1 MAFTLLFMKERK
13 KLKHGNDELAV
24 VKAAAW
30 AWYQHGSGSE
40 SKAVS
45 VFDASTSRN
54 HHAPRPSRYKLEALL
69 RMEKEEEEAASSIH
83 TNKTLLD
90 AYEIESIS
98 RHLDNFIELESKQNK
113 VDNGSNPGNAS
124 LGNGG
129 GKMKKKMR
137 RLRHGGI
144 CGTLKDVFDINAI
157 WCGHKWLEI
166 GPPRIGF
173 R

>member
-1 MAFTLLFMKERK
+1 MAFTLLFMKDRK
-13 KLKHGNDELAV
+13 KPKHGTDELSV

-30 AWYQHGSGSE
+30 AWYQRGSGSE

-45 VFDASTSRN
+45 VFDASRN
-54 HHAPRPSRYKLEALL
+54 HRAPRPSRYKLEALL
-69 RMEKEEEEAASSIH
+69 KMEREAEEASSIH
-83 TNKTLLD
+83 TNQTLLD

-98 RHLDNFIELESKQNK
+98 RHLDNFIELESKQSK
-113 VDNGSNPGNAS
+113 VENGSNTDNGS

-129 GKMKKKMR
+129 GKMKMKKIR
-137 RLRHGGI
+137 RPRHGGI